1 MSTGR
6 CLNFYHFLISSNH
19 SFFQVFRRQHKRRHV
34 SQPGPVLKRNPLN
47 RCWQIIPHFLLWACS
62 GTVLHI
68 PQSELDSVRKH
79 PALHILLSHVSVF
92 DVKCISKSFFC
103 VCVCATFTSLMVS
116 HISQSVFKKPLEIM
130 IITSVIRYEI
140 RDVDHKFHH
149 L

>member
-1 MSTGR
+1 M
-6 CLNFYHFLISSNH
+6 HFQEL
-19 SFFQVFRRQHKRRHV
+19 FF
-34 SQPGPVLKRNPLN
+34 
-47 RCWQIIPHFLLWACS
+47 
-62 GTVLHI
+62 
-68 PQSELDSVRKH
+68 
-79 PALHILLSHVSVF
+79 
-92 DVKCISKSFFC
+92 